1 MSLTLLAS
9 DPALGSAGT
18 VKAHAPALKG
28 RSCVV
33 VDSRIP
39 VRLDVV
45 ALLAAHEA
53 SGALLTVGVRT
64 RRAGDDGVDVLIAAD
79 DGRVIGVQP
88 APHPYEAL
96 SELVDARIYAVSPA
110 ALDHVGAAPFELGA
124 DLLPVLIGWDAAVH
138 VHELRG

>member
-18 VKAHAPALKG
+18 VKAHAPALEG

-33 VDSRIP
+33 VDSRVP
-39 VRLDVV
+39 VRVDLA
-45 ALLAAHEA
+45 ALLAAHDRT
-53 SGALLTVGVRT
+53 GALLTVGVRR
-64 RRAGDDGVDVLIAAD
+64 RRAGDEGVDVLIAGD

-88 APHPYEAL
+88 APHPDEAL

-110 ALDHVGAAPFELGA
+110 ALDHVGAAPSELGA
-124 DLLPVLIGWDAAVH
+124 DVLPVLLGWDAPVH
-138 VHELRG
+138 VHELGG